1 MPSGSTRSG
10 WSWLHALTALCSS
23 NLSGKISLVIR
34 LDIGFTPVARGV
46 ALPAYRRFAL
56 SHGRDRLQT
65 HDSPVLDSQNEITM
79 LQRAHAMRNDERGAT
94 LHEPFHCFHNGG
106 FGLDIDG
113 TGRFVEDENGRVL
126 QEGAR

>member
-23 NLSGKISLVIR
+23 TLSGKISLVIR
-34 LDIGFTPVARGV
+34 LDIGFTPVAGCV
-46 ALPAYRRFAL
+46 GFPACECFVL
-56 SHGRDRLQT
+56 SPGRDRLQT
-65 HDSPVLDSQNEITM
+65 HDSPALNSQNEVTM
-79 LQRAHAMRNDERGAT
+79 LQRAYAMRNDERGAT

-106 FGLDIDG
+106 FGLDIHG